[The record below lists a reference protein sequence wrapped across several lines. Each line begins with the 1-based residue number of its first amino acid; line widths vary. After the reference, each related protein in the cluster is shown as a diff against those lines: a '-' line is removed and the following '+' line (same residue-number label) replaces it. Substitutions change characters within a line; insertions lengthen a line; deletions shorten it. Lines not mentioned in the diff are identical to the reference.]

1 MKPSLHLSVKFGLL
15 ICLFVLCNMGC
26 GLFSDDKPDEP
37 RDQFDRAVM
46 LTDWADILIIPNY
59 TNYLSKLES
68 LNSAK
73 DQFSTV
79 QDNGSFNSFRSA
91 YLDAYEAWQYV
102 SMYEIGMA
110 EQIGLRNYT
119 NIYPTDVE
127 GILSNINTPSVELS
141 LPSNFDAQ
149 GFPALDYLLYGSAD
163 SDEAII
169 SYLLESGP
177 QSYVDRLITRLVQLT
192 TEVLDDWQGGYRT
205 TFIENDESSAT
216 ASVDKLVNDYL
227 FYYEKFLRAGKVAI
241 PAGVFTGSELPG
253 LVEAPYSRIYSKELL
268 SAGLDATIKFFN
280 GESLDGQSTG
290 ISIAD
295 YLDHNTEAISSI
307 FVSHTINDQWEV
319 IRDQLASVENDLYS
333 QVEND
338 NSQML
343 SLYDEMQKNVVSL
356 KVDMMMALNIQ
367 VDFVDAD
374 GD

>member
-241 PAGVFTGSELPG
+241 PAGVFTGSE
-253 LVEAPYSRIYSKELL
+253 
-268 SAGLDATIKFFN
+268 
-280 GESLDGQSTG
+280 
-290 ISIAD
+290 
-295 YLDHNTEAISSI
+295 AISSI